1 MAPIAGLTWSP
12 AGGEPAGE
20 RQVQAGTSLAA
31 AQLPLPRRNPP
42 TTSTKASSCSIIG

>member
-12 AGGEPAGE
+12 AGAAPAGE
-20 RQVQAGTSLAA
+20 LQVQAGTSLAA
-31 AQLPLPRRNPP
+31 DQLPLPRRNPP